1 MLFPN
6 SSNWLGCGTVV
17 KTTKYRDVY
26 ILLVVAI
33 LFSGFLLLNSLGVIS
48 FGTNTFKYS
57 QGYALS
63 ILELNKQLASDLEIP
78 ADNARVRFA
87 YENLNKA
94 IVNAT
99 STDEITNIILSEM
112 SAFETIIREEA
123 DYYLTN
129 WLEWIIFKDPN
140 LSTLTAPAQV
150 TVNILA
156 DNALSFDGGEFLD
169 PSTFESI
176 RAHFS
181 SKTLGMQTVTI
192 AIEINEG
199 QVLTRVIEPFS
210 KLFPLQHLQNQYKF
224 LEQEY
229 NKLRSLTG
237 YSELTGPGLVISLMD
252 AEDELLNS
260 ENNIIHDVDV
270 QEVVNLL
277 FESGATGISVGGR
290 RLVVDTS
297 IRCVGGPILVNYDP
311 IPVKPLIIK
320 AVGDGEAMK
329 EHLES
334 LFEFYRDVRDL
345 QVEVTIES
353 EIRLPGQSLR

>member
-1 MLFPN
+1 MVETAKF
-6 SSNWLGCGTVV
+6 
-17 KTTKYRDVY
+17 KDVY
-26 ILLVVAI
+26 VLLAVAV
-33 LFSGFLLLNSLGVIS
+33 LLSGLLLLSSFGVIS
-48 FGTNTFKYS
+48 FSTDAFKYS
-57 QGYALS
+57 QDYALS
-63 ILELNKQLASDLEIP
+63 ILELNRQLATELEIP
-78 ADNARVRFA
+78 AENARVRFA
-87 YENLNKA
+87 YENLNKS

-99 STDEITNIILSEM
+99 STAEVTNLILSEM

-129 WLEWIIFKDPN
+129 WLEWIISQDIN
-140 LSTLTAPAQV
+140 LQNNSPLPEPAEV

-156 DNALSFDGGEFLD
+156 DNALSFEGGEFLD
-169 PSTFESI
+169 PITFEAI
-176 RAHFS
+176 RSHFS
-181 SKTLGMQTVTI
+181 SKTIGMQTVTI
-192 AIEINEG
+192 AVAINEG
-199 QVLTRVIEPFS
+199 QVLTKVIEPFS

-229 NKLRSLTG
+229 SKLRSLTG

-260 ENNIIHDVDV
+260 ENNIIHDIDV
-270 QEVVNLL
+270 QEVVHLL

-290 RLVVDTS
+290 RLVVDSS

-320 AVGDGEAMK
+320 AVGDGEAMG
-329 EHLES
+329 EHLAS
-334 LFEFYRDVRDL
+334 LFEFYRTERDL